1 MEIGKP
7 IGTNSVLSKK
17 VKMEGDIHG
26 EEDLRVEGHFKGTI
40 KVTGDIFV
48 GQSGV
53 VEADVE
59 ADNIVIQGKV
69 TGNVMARKQLEI
81 QSSGQLLGDCRAK
94 SIDIRE
100 GAIFEGRSSMLK
112 PPAAPPATG
121 AKPDTATGGKAKIN
135 PKQGVH

>member
-1 MEIGKP
+1 MEIGKSS
-7 IGTNSVLSKK
+7 GATSVLSKK
-17 VKMEGDIHG
+17 VKMEGDIRG
-26 EEDLRVEGHFKGTI
+26 DEDLRVEGHFKGTI

-53 VEADVE
+53 VEAEVE
-59 ADNIVIQGKV
+59 ADNVVIQGQV

-112 PPAAPPATG
+112 SSASAPATG
-121 AKPDTATGGKAKIN
+121 AAPGGSSQPDLKTS
-135 PKQGVH
+135 PK